1 MLSGN
6 FCPSLHHY
14 MQPVDCHISR
24 MLRPRPR
31 WPAGRQATDEALQLG
46 RPTMYRVLNGYNR
59 GDRVY
64 VVEFAVVV

>member
-1 MLSGN
+1 
-6 FCPSLHHY
+6 
-14 MQPVDCHISR
+14 